1 MSKKREKPEPKK
13 TEIIVEY
20 EWDVIVDRLGHH
32 RNRLNISK
40 KEMNEYIWETYKKSF
55 WRLSDGQIIDL
66 GLTLAKTKHKSEII
80 F

>member
-1 MSKKREKPEPKK
+1 MSKKREPKE

-32 RNRLNISK
+32 RNRLNINK

-55 WRLSDGQIIDL
+55 WRLSDREIIEL
-66 GLTLAKTKHKSEII
+66 GLTLAHCKHKSEII